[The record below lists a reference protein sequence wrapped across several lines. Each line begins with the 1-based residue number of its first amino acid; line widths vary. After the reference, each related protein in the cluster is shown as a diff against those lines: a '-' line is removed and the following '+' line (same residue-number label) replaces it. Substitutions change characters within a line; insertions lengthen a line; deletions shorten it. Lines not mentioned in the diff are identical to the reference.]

1 MKVHYDQR
9 AIERFPRSPGVYIM
23 KGTSDEVIYVGKA
36 SNLRAR
42 VSQYFGQSSDT
53 RIFVGLLDR
62 YLTDIEV
69 ILTANEKEA
78 LILEN
83 ELIKRHQ
90 PRFNVNLK
98 DDKNFLHLRIDTNS
112 EWPRIDVVRRP
123 RKDGAH
129 YFGPYHS
136 ASKIRKTL
144 KVVEQ
149 HFGLRNCDDLTFRNR
164 SRPCLQYQIK
174 RCPGP
179 CVLPI
184 DKHRYDQ
191 HVHDVIRF
199 LNGRE
204 AELVKSLEEKMS
216 HAADAMEYELAARY
230 RDQIRAVSSSLID
243 QNMVQIKQLDQDVYG
258 IYREG
263 ASIQLAVLL
272 IRSGKMVGSRTF
284 EFEETG
290 IPDDEMLSTF
300 TNLFYNSGTT
310 IPDEVLLP
318 AEPRSVD
325 ALATYLS
332 DIKGRKVQLKFPQ
345 RGASR
350 RLIEMA
356 SKNAEHAF
364 FQARRDQTARDGGL
378 VKLKDR
384 LQLTNVP
391 HRMECFDISIFQG
404 SEPVGSCVR
413 FEGGAPMRGGYRH
426 YTIKEVDG
434 TDDYGMMRE
443 VLFRRLKRGL
453 KSGDLPHLIIVDG
466 GKGQLNVALAV
477 LKDLEVDGIDVVGL
491 AKARVV
497 DGVVD
502 GADGVVRS
510 SERVF
515 LPGVKNPVVLKSH
528 SHECYLMTQIRD
540 EAHRFAITHH
550 RKRRLKK
557 NFRSSID
564 DIPGI
569 GPSRRAALLR
579 HLGSLK
585 AVREASLET
594 LSSVP
599 GFNSALAERV
609 YQWYQDA
616 GNIDA
621 PGD

>member
-1 MKVHYDQR
+1 MHYDQR

>member
-1 MKVHYDQR
+1 M
-9 AIERFPRSPGVYIM
+9 
-23 KGTSDEVIYVGKA
+23 
-36 SNLRAR
+36 
-42 VSQYFGQSSDT
+42 
-53 RIFVGLLDR
+53 
-62 YLTDIEV
+62 
-69 ILTANEKEA
+69 
-78 LILEN
+78 
-83 ELIKRHQ
+83 
-90 PRFNVNLK
+90 
-98 DDKNFLHLRIDTNS
+98 
-112 EWPRIDVVRRP
+112 
-123 RKDGAH
+123 
-129 YFGPYHS
+129 
-136 ASKIRKTL
+136 
-144 KVVEQ
+144 
-149 HFGLRNCDDLTFRNR
+149 
-164 SRPCLQYQIK
+164 
-174 RCPGP
+174 
-179 CVLPI
+179 LPI

-443 VLFRRLKRGL
+443 VLLRRLKRGL

-564 DIPGI
+564 NIPGI

-594 LSSVP
+594 LASVP

-609 YQWYQDA
+609 YHWYQDG
-616 GNIDA
+616 GNIDTS
-621 PGD
+621 GD

>member
-1 MKVHYDQR
+1 
-9 AIERFPRSPGVYIM
+9 M
-23 KGTSDEVIYVGKA
+23 KGSSDEVIYVGKA

-42 VSQYFGQSSDT
+42 VSQYFGQTSDT
-53 RIFVGLLDR
+53 RIFVGLLSR
-62 YLTDIEV
+62 YLVDIEV

-98 DDKNFLHLRIDTNS
+98 DDKNFLHLRIDATA

-123 RKDGAH
+123 RKDGAN

-191 HVHDVIRF
+191 HVQDVIRF

-204 AELVKSLEEKMS
+204 AELVKSLQEKMGD
-216 HAADAMEYELAARY
+216 AADAMEYELAARY
-230 RDQIRAVSSSLID
+230 RDQIRAVSGSLVD
-243 QNMVQIKQLDQDVYG
+243 QNMVQIKQLDQDVHG

-272 IRSGKMVGSRTF
+272 IRGGKMVGSRTF

-310 IPDEVLLP
+310 LPDEVLLP
-318 AEPRSVD
+318 VEPRSAD
-325 ALATYLS
+325 ALAMHLS

-345 RGASR
+345 RGANR

-378 VKLKDR
+378 AKLKER

-413 FEGGAPMRGGYRH
+413 FEGGAPMRSGYRH
-426 YTIKEVDG
+426 YKIKEVDG

-443 VLFRRLKRGL
+443 VLLRRLKRGL
-453 KSGDLPHLIIVDG
+453 KNGDLPHLIIVDG

-477 LKDLEVDGIDVVGL
+477 LEDLEIDGIDVVGL

-502 GADGVVRS
+502 SADGVVRS

-515 LPGVKNPVVLKSH
+515 LPGVKNAVVLKSH

-585 AVREASLET
+585 AIRSASLET

-599 GFNSALAERV
+599 GFNLSLAERV
-609 YQWYQDA
+609 YQWYQDEA
-616 GNIDA
+616 KLDVQ
-621 PGD
+621 